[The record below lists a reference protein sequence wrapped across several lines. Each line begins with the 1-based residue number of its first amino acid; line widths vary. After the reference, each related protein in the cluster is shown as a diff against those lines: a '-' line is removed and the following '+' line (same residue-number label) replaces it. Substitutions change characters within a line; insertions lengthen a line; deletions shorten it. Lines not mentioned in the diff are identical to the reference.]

1 MGAAGPEDMKNRL
14 NNAVTTLVGPDARIT
29 GNLLFGRGCH
39 VAGLVQ
45 GDVLASSDKKTE
57 LTVAKGG
64 KIEGNARA
72 ATMLIQGTV
81 LGDLRCSGT
90 VSLASAARVEGS
102 IEYREIEIE
111 KGAVVTGSLNR
122 MTEESA
128 HKAPMVSRHREDPE
142 GAKQMQAALG

>member
-1 MGAAGPEDMKNRL
+1 MKNRL
-14 NNAVTTLVGPDARIT
+14 NKTVTTLVGPDARIT

-64 KIEGNARA
+64 RIEGNAQA
-72 ATMLIQGTV
+72 ANMFIQGTV
-81 LGDLRCSGT
+81 LGDLHCSGT

-102 IEYREIEIE
+102 IGYREIEIE
-111 KGAVVTGSLNR
+111 KGAVVTGSLNKV
-122 MTEESA
+122 TEESA
-128 HKAPMVSRHREDPE
+128 NRAPMPSGRSEESGD
-142 GAKQMQAALG
+142 AKQMQAALG

>member
-1 MGAAGPEDMKNRL
+1 MKNRL

-29 GNLLFGRGCH
+29 GNLLFERGCH
-39 VAGLVQ
+39 VAGRVQ

-64 KIEGNARA
+64 RIEGNARA
-72 ATMLIQGTV
+72 ATMLIRGTV

-102 IEYREIEIE
+102 IEYGEIEIE

-128 HKAPMVSRHREDPE
+128 KKAPMVSRRRDESE
-142 GAKQMQAALG
+142 GASQVHVAVG